1 MSSLH
6 LLWTTDGKV
15 VSAKDK
21 ITIKEIR
28 EYYKD
33 KEKLE
38 EFIQSIEEDPDI
50 AYIDIDGKVFIYN
63 IFIICNIYIILYP
76 KWKSLYFG

>member
-6 LLWTTDGKV
+6 LLWTSDGKL
-15 VSAKDK
+15 VSAEGK

-50 AYIDIDGKVFIYN
+50 AYIDIEGKVFI
-63 IFIICNIYIILYP
+63 LDRE
-76 KWKSLYFG
+76 

>member
-6 LLWTTDGKV
+6 LLWTSDGKV

-38 EFIQSIEEDPDI
+38 EFIKSIEEDPDI
-50 AYIDIDGKVFIYN
+50 AYIDIDGKVFI
-63 IFIICNIYIILYP
+63 LDRE
-76 KWKSLYFG
+76 